1 MAYSNLNRELGYTQG
16 MNFIVA
22 VLLQHLD
29 RNNCNFV
36 SEEQVHRV
44 LEDEDEL
51 EEDIFWIF
59 VRMME

>member
-1 MAYSNLNRELGYTQG
+1 